1 MNNTS
6 MLYIATSFTLEG
18 AFQLFRKA
26 YHQEYLVVEVYI
38 FLPALDSGIK

>member
-6 MLYIATSFTLEG
+6 MLYIAMSFTLKG

-26 YHQEYLVVEVYI
+26 CDQQYLVVEVYI
-38 FLPALDSGIK
+38 FFACIREWY